1 MSYVVFFIY
10 IRRDRKET
18 DTELM
23 LQKSLIAKKKI
34 ENEDIENENLALSM
48 QNVNST
54 RKI

>member
-1 MSYVVFFIY
+1 MSYEVFFIY

-18 DTELM
+18 DAGLM
-23 LQKSLIAKKKI
+23 LQKSLIAKKLDI
-34 ENEDIENENLALSM
+34 ENEDLALSM